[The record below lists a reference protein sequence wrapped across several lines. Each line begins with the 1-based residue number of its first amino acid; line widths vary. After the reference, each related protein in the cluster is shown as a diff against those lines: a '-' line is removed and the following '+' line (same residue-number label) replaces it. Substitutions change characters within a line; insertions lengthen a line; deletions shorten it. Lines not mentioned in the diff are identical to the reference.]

1 MRFVIGAVGDLEQLC
16 DLDVLVDTRLL
27 VQANSGAGKSWC
39 LRRILEQTFGQ
50 VQHLVIDPEGEFA
63 SLRERFDYVLAAR
76 TGGDTAADP
85 RSAKLLAHRLLE
97 LGASA
102 ILDIYELKAHERVR
116 FVRLF
121 LEALVDA
128 PKSLW
133 HPALVVVDESHVFCP
148 QRGEAESA
156 SAVIDLATRGR
167 KRGFAAVLATQ
178 RLSKLHKDAAA
189 ECNNKLIGR
198 SALDIDM
205 RRASE
210 ELGFVGRE
218 EQQTL
223 RDLEPGEFYAFGP
236 ALSRTVARV
245 KVGGVQTTH
254 PKAGARLAFKA
265 PPPTEKVRGLLPRLA
280 DLPAE
285 AEEQVRTADAM
296 RREIADLKRRL
307 TLASREGP
315 VVDETAIEKRVK
327 AAVAVAAREQ
337 EVAIRRVSREAE
349 RLEGVLRQTA
359 GLLTQQAERILSG
372 LGKLAEPSEALA
384 PARPAPIS
392 APPQPSLAR
401 SPGPAPFSN
410 QEGAL
415 SRPQQ
420 RILDVLAAFEPLGIS
435 QVHKN
440 MVAVHACAS
449 PTSGGYFNNLGR
461 LRSLGLVDYPQ
472 PSYVSLTPGG
482 REAAGPVEPITGV
495 AELHESWCR
504 ILPRAQSAIL
514 RALIEMYPEAV
525 QKDDLA
531 VQLGVS
537 PTSGGYFNNLGR
549 LRTLGAIEYPGRG
562 MVKAADILWPEGL
575 S

>member
-1 MRFVIGAVGDLEQLC
+1 
-16 DLDVLVDTRLL
+16 
-27 VQANSGAGKSWC
+27 
-39 LRRILEQTFGQ
+39 
-50 VQHLVIDPEGEFA
+50 
-63 SLRERFDYVLAAR
+63 
-76 TGGDTAADP
+76 
-85 RSAKLLAHRLLE
+85 
-97 LGASA
+97 
-102 ILDIYELKAHERVR
+102 
-116 FVRLF
+116 
-121 LEALVDA
+121 
-128 PKSLW
+128 
-133 HPALVVVDESHVFCP
+133 
-148 QRGEAESA
+148 
-156 SAVIDLATRGR
+156 
-167 KRGFAAVLATQ
+167 
-178 RLSKLHKDAAA
+178 
-189 ECNNKLIGR
+189 
-198 SALDIDM
+198 
-205 RRASE
+205 
-210 ELGFVGRE
+210 
-218 EQQTL
+218 
-223 RDLEPGEFYAFGP
+223 
-236 ALSRTVARV
+236 
-245 KVGGVQTTH
+245 
-254 PKAGARLAFKA
+254 
-265 PPPTEKVRGLLPRLA
+265 VRGLLPRLA

-285 AEEQVRTADAM
+285 AEEQVKTADAL

-337 EVAIRRVSREAE
+337 EVALRRVSREAE

-372 LGKLAEPSEALA
+372 LGKLAEPSEAAA
-384 PARPAPIS
+384 PARPAPVS
-392 APPQPSLAR
+392 APPQPSVAR
-401 SPGPAPFSN
+401 SPAPAPFSN

-440 MVAVHACAS
+440 MVAVHARAS

-461 LRSLGLVDYPQ
+461 LRSLGLLDYPQ
-472 PSYVSLTPGG
+472 PSYVSLTDAG

-495 AELHESWCR
+495 AELHESWYR

-514 RALIEMYPEAV
+514 RALIEMYPEAA

-562 MVKAADILWPEGL
+562 MVRAAEILWPAGL

>member
-1 MRFVIGAVGDLEQLC
+1 MRFVIGTHDGTEQFCELN
-16 DLDVLVDTRLL
+16 VLVDTRLL

-76 TGGDTAADP
+76 SGGDTAADP

-102 ILDIYELKAHERVR
+102 VLDIYELKAHERVR

-121 LEALVDA
+121 LEALIDA
-128 PKSLW
+128 PKTLW
-133 HPALVVVDESHVFCP
+133 HPTLVVVDEAHVYCP

-167 KRGFAAVLATQ
+167 KRGFCAVLATQ

-198 SALDIDM
+198 SALDVDM

-236 ALSRTVARV
+236 ALTRAVSRV
-245 KVGGVQTTH
+245 KVGGILTTH

-327 AAVAVAAREQ
+327 AAVAAAAREQ
-337 EVAIRRVSREAE
+337 EVALRRVNREAE

-372 LGKLAEPSEALA
+372 LGKLAEPSEAAA
-384 PARPAPIS
+384 PARPAPVS
-392 APPQPSLAR
+392 APPQPSVAR
-401 SPGPAPFSN
+401 SPAPAPFSN

-440 MVAVHACAS
+440 MVAVHARAS

-461 LRSLGLVDYPQ
+461 LRSLGLLDYPQ
-472 PSYVSLTPGG
+472 PSYVSLTDAG

-495 AELHESWCR
+495 AELHESWYR

-514 RALIEMYPEAV
+514 RALIEMYPEAA

-562 MVKAADILWPEGL
+562 MVRAAEILWPAGL